1 MLCPRC
7 GYENIQGSDR
17 CENCLEPFRD
27 RDVPQASEGFQQ
39 LLMEQ
44 AIKSLGSHLQV
55 RVSPSA
61 TVVEAIRLMKQNRT
75 GCILVVSDS
84 TLAGIFTERDVLLKL
99 IGTGKDLDLDRMAI
113 SEVMTREPETVEGA
127 DSIRFALHKMS
138 IGGFRHIPT
147 TSGGKL
153 EGLITAKDV
162 LRFLARELIYNR
174 QS

>member
-7 GYENIQGSDR
+7 GYDNIQGSDR

-39 LLMEQ
+39 LLMEK
-44 AIKSLGSHLQV
+44 AINSLGSHLQV

-61 TVVEAIRLMKQNRT
+61 TVAEAVGLMKQNRT
-75 GCILVVSDS
+75 GCLLVVSDS
-84 TLAGIFTERDVLLKL
+84 KLIGIFTERDLLLKL
-99 IGTGKDLDLDRMAI
+99 IGTGKDLHSVSVSD
-113 SEVMTREPETVEGA
+113 VMTHEPETVEGA

-138 IGGFRHIPT
+138 IGGFRHIPI
-147 TSGGKL
+147 TSDGKL

-162 LRFLARELIYNR
+162 LRFLARELI
-174 QS
+174 

>member
-7 GYENIQGSDR
+7 GHENIQGSDR

-44 AIKSLGSHLQV
+44 PIKSLGSHLQV
-55 RVSPSA
+55 RVSPST
-61 TVVEAIRLMKQNRT
+61 TVAEAIHLMKQNRT
-75 GCILVVSDS
+75 GCVLIVSDS
-84 TLAGIFTERDVLLKL
+84 ELSGIFTERDLLLKL
-99 IGTGKDLDLDRMAI
+99 LGAGKDLDRIKMSD
-113 SEVMTREPETVEGA
+113 VMTREPESVEGA

-138 IGGFRHIPT
+138 IGGFRHIPI
-147 TSGGKL
+147 TSEGKL

-174 QS
+174 VT

>member
-7 GYENIQGSDR
+7 GHENIQGSDR

-55 RVSPSA
+55 RISPSA
-61 TVVEAIRLMKQNRT
+61 TVAEAVRLMKRNRT
-75 GCILVVSDS
+75 GCVLVVSDS
-84 TLAGIFTERDVLLKL
+84 VLAGIFTERDLLLKL
-99 IGTGKDLDLDRMAI
+99 IGTGKDLERINI
-113 SEVMTREPETVEGA
+113 SDVMTREPETVEGA

-147 TSGGKL
+147 TSEGKL

-174 QS
+174 VA